1 MRAEGGFTQTGDS
14 APGATC
20 VAAESGQRGGALPES
35 GRVTVK
41 TEQSVRGAALGSAKM
56 MRQRCAPRKAAI
68 ASVRGLR
75 QNLPKCQRLARI
87 LADHASSS
95 LSSQV
100 LKSIGV
106 ASGPNTEGNA
116 ASARLTSIFSSAS

>member
-14 APGATC
+14 APSETRI
-20 VAAESGQRGGALPES
+20 AAESGQRGGALPES

-41 TEQSVRGAALGSAKM
+41 TEQSVRGAALGSAPM
-56 MRQRCAPRKAAI
+56 MRQRSAPRKAAI
-68 ASVRGLR
+68 GRARGLR

-87 LADHASSS
+87 MADHSSS
-95 LSSQV
+95 SPSFQV